1 MFPLA
6 KPHLDGEIKLSELRQ
21 GDFSRLDTL
30 QQTYLDYT
38 GAALYPT
45 SLVKQHSQSLMQSV
59 LGNPHSNNPSSSCS
73 STQIRTAKN
82 DVLNFFEADANIYE
96 VIFTA
101 NATAAIKL
109 VAESFAFQA
118 GSRLLLTADNH
129 NSINGIREYAAG
141 KNAAIEYLALN
152 PDLSLFKLEDK
163 LNANDPIKFPSLF
176 AYPAQ
181 SNFSGIQYS
190 LDLVHKAQS
199 LGYQVLLDA
208 AAFAPSNRL
217 SLSDYPADFVCISFY
232 KMFGYPTGI
241 GALIARKSR
250 LNKLNRPWFSG
261 GTVEYASTQHRMHQL
276 SPGAAAYEDGT
287 LNFAS
292 AQAVSHGLNFLNRIG
307 IDEIKQHC
315 SQLGERLINHMSK
328 LRHTNDSPLIRFYGG
343 SQLDYGNA
351 RAFNILNNQGE
362 LVSYEDIEARSAK
375 AGISIRGG
383 CFCNPGCAESALELP
398 PDTMAKCFN
407 HMQDQAF
414 SYKKLA
420 QCLERSSVGA
430 LRVSWGLAN
439 NQQDIDHFIE
449 FLKSL
454 TDSQVST
461 LGNSAQP

>member
-261 GTVEYASTQHRMHQL
+261 GTVEYASTQHHMHQL

-328 LRHTNDSPLIRFYGG
+328 LRHTNGSPLIRFYGG